1 MFLAQSGW
9 TDLFQEDALGDLRL
23 APLLLNLALV
33 LFLGQVLSWHYQRF
47 AAVLSNKR
55 KNARLFVL
63 LAATTMLVISVVKV
77 SLALS
82 LGLVGALSIIRFR
95 TPVKEPEE
103 LLYLF
108 LSVAVG
114 IGLGAD
120 QRIATM
126 VLLAGILV
134 WTAVTAGSGLG
145 ASAPRLVV
153 HLRTEFTGDGGA
165 GVLRELV
172 ARLAEVTTSVDLRRV
187 DRQGGVLE
195 ATLLVDA
202 RGQDA
207 AATLL
212 ERVEAAFPGGSVS
225 VVEGGSLD

>member
-1 MFLAQSGW
+1 MRLDVLGG
-9 TDLFQEDALGDLRL
+9 TD
-23 APLLLNLALV
+23 
-33 LFLGQVLSWHYQRF
+33 
-47 AAVLSNKR
+47 
-55 KNARLFVL
+55 
-63 LAATTMLVISVVKV
+63 
-77 SLALS
+77 
-82 LGLVGALSIIRFR
+82 
-95 TPVKEPEE
+95 
-103 LLYLF
+103 
-108 LSVAVG
+108 
-114 IGLGAD
+114 
-120 QRIATM
+120 IATM